1 MPQTKPNHT
10 LSKSRYTRGICCHK
24 SLWLL
29 THCPELRE
37 EPDAATRARF
47 QSGHEIG
54 ELAWRLFPGGTL
66 IPFENVSLDEQI
78 RLTREAVKT
87 SKVIYE
93 AAFLHDGVFIKADIL
108 RKGRSGWE
116 LYEVKSS
123 NDLKDI
129 YQHDVDIQ
137 YYVIA
142 GSGLP
147 VSKACIVHL
156 NREYV
161 RDGDLDIQ
169 GLFSIVNV
177 TKDTKTRQAGVRKEI
192 ARMKR
197 MLRGEEPKI
206 DIGPHCGDPYP
217 CDFEGRCWAH
227 IPENSVFDLA
237 GNGVKKFD
245 LYRQGIIRL
254 EDVPLDMLKGKQREQ
269 AEAALN
275 KKVVVNRKGVREFLD
290 RLRYPLCFLDFETF
304 MQAVPPYDGLRPH
317 QQIPFQYSL
326 HYMKKKS
333 GRLHHVEFLAQPGVD
348 PRKEFLERLL
358 EDIPE
363 DACILVYNKS
373 FEIGRL
379 KELAERFPRR
389 QKRIQAII
397 DNIVDLIEPF
407 RQRSIYSWKQK
418 GSHSIK
424 SVLPAFVP
432 GMSYE
437 GLEIGEGGE
446 AMEAY
451 HEMCSLMDK
460 PKELADLRRA
470 LLDYCLQDTL
480 AMVKLQEVLNKKAT
494 PRERT

>member
-1 MPQTKPNHT
+1 MPQTKPNHS

-108 RKGRSGWE
+108 RKGRNGWE

-123 NDLKDI
+123 NDVKDI
-129 YQHDVDIQ
+129 YQHDVDVQ

-142 GSGLP
+142 GAGLP

-177 TKDTKTRQAGVRKEI
+177 TKDTKTRQAGVRKEVG
-192 ARMKR
+192 RMKR

-217 CDFEGRCWAH
+217 CDFEGHCWAH
-227 IPENSVFDLA
+227 IPEDSVFDLA

-245 LYRQGIIRL
+245 LYRKGIIKL
-254 EDVPLDMLKGKQREQ
+254 EDVPLDSLKGKQRQQ
-269 AEAALN
+269 AETALN
-275 KKVVVNRKGVREFLD
+275 KKVVVNRKEVRGFLD
-290 RLRYPLCFLDFETF
+290 RLWYPLCFLDFETF
-304 MQAVPPYDGLRPH
+304 TSAVPLYDGLRPY
-317 QQIPFQYSL
+317 QQAPFQYSL

-333 GRLHHVEFLAQPGVD
+333 GKLHHVEFLAQPGID
-348 PRKEFLERLL
+348 PRKDFLDRLL

-363 DACILVYNKS
+363 GACVLVYNKS
-373 FEIGRL
+373 FEIDKL
-379 KELAERFPRR
+379 KNLAIQFPR
-389 QKRIQAII
+389 KKKKIQAII
-397 DNIVDLIEPF
+397 DSIVDLMEPF
-407 RQRSIYSWKQK
+407 QKRSIYSWKQK

-424 SVLPAFVP
+424 SVLPAFVS

-451 HEMCSLMDK
+451 HEMCDLVGN
-460 PKELADLRRA
+460 PKELVKLRHA
-470 LLDYCLQDTL
+470 LLEYCRQDTL
-480 AMVKLQEVLNKKAT
+480 AMVKLLEIFDKKAAL
-494 PRERT
+494 RK